1 MTEVKA
7 MTPKQFKA
15 KAKPEFAQN
24 FEKYY
29 PVETMRKYGF
39 ERYECPICHEH
50 YWKTKTSTIKT
61 CGDSN
66 CEGSYNFIGTGC
78 GIGQKGKKITIDEAW
93 KTYENALTKTEIPAT
108 AIKRYPV
115 VARWRSD
122 VDFVA
127 AGIYCFQPYCVTGQL
142 EPPANPLICP
152 QFCLRFN
159 DLDNIGISGRHFSGF
174 IMIGLQVFNSPQ
186 KYVFFKEECVDYN
199 LRWLTKE
206 LEIEVDDITLIED
219 VWCGGGN
226 LGPSI
231 EMFVKG
237 LEVGNMVFTQYKI
250 LDFVKGEF
258 EPLKHQVIDVGI
270 GLERIPWLIN
280 GSPTSYLEAFPNAVK
295 YLQSKLNITLES
307 EIINKF
313 APYCCL
319 LNLDEVKDVNQA
331 WNEIAHKCGVE
342 NKEKLQQEIQLAK
355 DLYIIAD
362 HSRTML
368 IAIYDGALP
377 SSVGGGANLRNI
389 VRRMF
394 SILHK
399 NGWWNKIG
407 EMDGLMELFEKHK
420 EDLSKI
426 YGAFDEYKSFRK
438 IIEMEY
444 QRWCT
449 TDVESQQKVQA
460 LLKKNKGVLK
470 VEDWITAMQSYGLSP
485 DKISEI
491 SKIPIPDNLYTR
503 LAEFEESRVKLLP
516 TELYE
521 TSEIQPT
528 KELFYENGALR
539 EFESEIVEILE
550 KKDEKGKGMNIF
562 NIVILKESAF
572 YPIGGGQDN
581 DLGTLIIDGKEY
593 EITYVEKVGKC
604 ILHHIKGNF
613 VEFEELKG
621 KIAKGKVNDERRN
634 QLRAHHTATH
644 IIHQCAHQV
653 LGPHVWQNGAKKT
666 VEEAHLDITH
676 FSSITREEENEIE
689 QLANEMIRKNIKI
702 NKFVLSKEE
711 AERRYGFSLYQ
722 GGVVAGNEVRIVD
735 ISDFDVEACCGT
747 HCDSTSEIGLIKIIK
762 TNRISDGVVR
772 IRFVAGNAAY
782 QQMKN
787 EKNLVN
793 ELCDYYSVLPD
804 MLQPT
809 LERIFTEYKKLT
821 KQNGK
826 MTNEIFH
833 LYLKVILQEQN
844 QNVFCSI
851 SGANQTNCVSFVP
864 QYAKLMKEKNKN
876 LIIFAEGMIYG
887 ILKNDCLNIEELKK
901 VLEES
906 KVSKRKE
913 KKDDKKEEGKEEK
926 KEKTIPFRISPLK
939 IKVKGKKPENV
950 EGYSEVI
957 GPIGGNTALVVKFL
971 KDKGFIEFQAE
982 KKD

>member
-1 MTEVKA
+1 MTEMKEVKA
-7 MTPKQFKA
+7 MTPKEFKA
-15 KAKPEFAQN
+15 KSKPKFAAN
-24 FEKYY
+24 FEEYY
-29 PVETMRKYGF
+29 PVNTLRKYGF
-39 ERYECPICHEH
+39 ERHECPICHEH
-50 YWKTKTSTIKT
+50 YWSTATTRVKT

-66 CEGSYNFIGTGC
+66 CEGKYKFIGTGC
-78 GIGQKGKKITIDEAW
+78 GIGAKGHKITIDEAW
-93 KTYENALTKTEIPAT
+93 KTYEKALTSTEIPAT

-115 VARWRSD
+115 VARWRND

-186 KYVFFKEECVDYN
+186 KYVYFKEECVDYN

-206 LEIEVDDITLIED
+206 LEIELDDITLIED

-280 GSPTSYLEAFPNAVK
+280 GTPTSYLEAFPGAVK
-295 YLQSKLNITLES
+295 YLQSKLGVTLES
-307 EIINKF
+307 DVISKF

-319 LNLDEVKDVNQA
+319 LNLDECKDVNKA
-331 WNEIAHKCGVE
+331 WADIAKECGVE
-342 NKEKLQQEIQLAK
+342 NREVLQKAIQPAR

-377 SSVGGGANLRNI
+377 SAVGGGANLRNI

-394 SILHK
+394 SILAK
-399 NGWWNKIG
+399 NGWWEKLG
-407 EMDGLMELFEKHK
+407 GMDGLMELFECHK
-420 EDLSKI
+420 KDLEKI
-426 YGAFDEYKSFRK
+426 YGKFDEYKSFRK

-449 TDVESQQKVQA
+449 TDIESQQKVQT
-460 LLKKNKGVLK
+460 LLKKKKGVLT
-470 VEDWITAMQSYGLSP
+470 VDDWIFAMKSYGLSP
-485 DKISEI
+485 DKINEI
-491 SKIPIPDNLYTR
+491 SKLPIPDNLYTK
-503 LAEFEESRVKLLP
+503 LAELEDQRVKMLP

-521 TSEIQPT
+521 TADIPET
-528 KELFYENGALR
+528 KELFYENGDLR
-539 EFESEIVEILE
+539 EFNSEIVSILE
-550 KKDEKGKGMNIF
+550 KVDEKGKGTGVHNL
-562 NIVILKESAF
+562 VILKESAF

-581 DLGTLIIDGKEY
+581 DTGKIKIDGVIY
-593 EITYVEKVGKC
+593 DVTYVEKVGKC
-604 ILHHIKGNF
+604 ILHHINSDLKNWN
-613 VEFEELKG
+613 ELKG
-621 KIAKGKVNDERRN
+621 QVVTGYVDDQRRN

-644 IIHQCAHQV
+644 IIHQAAHQV

-676 FSSITREEENEIE
+676 FSSITREEENAIE
-689 QLANEMIRKNIKI
+689 KLANEMIRKSLKI

-711 AERRYGFSLYQ
+711 AEKRYGFSLYQ

-735 ISDFDVEACCGT
+735 ISGYDTEACCGT
-747 HCDSTSEIGLIKIIK
+747 HCDNTSQVGLIRIIK

-772 IRFVAGNAAY
+772 IRFVAGDAAY
-782 QQMKN
+782 KN
-787 EKNLVN
+787 MAMEKNLIN
-793 ELCDYYSVLPD
+793 DLCDSYSVLPEV
-804 MLQPT
+804 LQPT
-809 LERIFTEYKKLT
+809 LERIFTDYKKLT
-821 KQNGK
+821 KQSSK
-826 MTNEIFH
+826 MIGEIFN
-833 LYLKVILQEQN
+833 LYMRVILDEKN
-844 QNVFCSI
+844 KMVFASI
-851 SGANQTNCVSFVP
+851 PGATQTTCVSFIP
-864 QYAKLMKEKNKN
+864 QHAPEFKKAGKSVLV
-876 LIIFAEGMIYG
+876 LAEGMIYA
-887 ILKNDCLNIEELKK
+887 LVNTSDFKAEELKEI
-901 VLEES
+901 LEKS
-906 KVSKRKE
+906 KVSKRKQE
-913 KKDDKKEEGKEEK
+913 KKEEGKEEK
-926 KEKTIPFRISPLK
+926 KEKSVPFRISPLK
-939 IKVKGKKPENV
+939 VKVKGKKPEV
-950 EGYSEVI
+950 IEGYVEVT
-957 GPIGGNTALVVKFL
+957 GSIGGNVTLVTDFL
-971 KDKGFIEFQAE
+971 KKAGFIEFQL
-982 KKD
+982 